1 VIVWRDILM
10 PKIIILVCLVVKNV
24 KGVSWNKI
32 FVHYAMMNFIYKF
45 MVQKIRPVFL
55 ALLLAT
61 AAPML
66 SIVLL
71 VLKGFFIMKRR
82 RDV

>member
-1 VIVWRDILM
+1 VIAWRDILM
-10 PKIIILVCLVVKNV
+10 LKIIILVCLVVKNV

-32 FVHYAMMNFIYKF
+32 FVLFATKIFICKYTA
-45 MVQKIRPVFL
+45 QKIRPAFL
-55 ALLLAT
+55 AFLLAT

-71 VLKGFFIMKRR
+71 VLKGFFLMKRQS
-82 RDV
+82 DV